1 VFSQPSVGTSNGPTQ
16 QQSVF
21 GKPSAPTPS
30 AFGFGSGTSGTG
42 TGTGSNTFV
51 FGGQPGGQNQ
61 QQ

>member
-1 VFSQPSVGTSNGPTQ
+1 VFSQPSAGTSNGPTQ

-30 AFGFGSGTSGTG
+30 AFGFGSGASG